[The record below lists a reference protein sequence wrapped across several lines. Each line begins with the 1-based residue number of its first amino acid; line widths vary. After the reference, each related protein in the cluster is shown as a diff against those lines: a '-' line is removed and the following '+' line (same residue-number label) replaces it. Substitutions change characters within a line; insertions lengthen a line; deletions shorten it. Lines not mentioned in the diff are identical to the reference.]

1 MDFDTVAG
9 AMDGAPHA
17 RWASERSAGA
27 AGAVPPPRFL
37 PAFGAPGADRPCPGP
52 LRLHPT
58 PGRPPGT
65 RAGLCGMFE
74 RKLKELNP
82 NLPKITYD
90 INDLYNYIDTHT
102 DLCAL
107 VLEPGTGAYSP
118 YNKDWVKKRVF
129 NHLKKQAS

>member
-1 MDFDTVAG
+1 MRPTRAG
-9 AMDGAPHA
+9 
-17 RWASERSAGA
+17 RASDRP
-27 AGAVPPPRFL
+27 VPRGLCRPPV